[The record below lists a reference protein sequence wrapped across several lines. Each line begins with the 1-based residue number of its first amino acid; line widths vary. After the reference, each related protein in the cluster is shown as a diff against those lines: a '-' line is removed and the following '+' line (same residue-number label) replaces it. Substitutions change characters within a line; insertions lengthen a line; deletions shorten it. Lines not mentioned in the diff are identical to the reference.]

1 MNIGDHIPQS
11 WQGEILRARRRHRLL
26 TRTGVDGS
34 GALFG
39 AWHTPTSEITTHL
52 LISSGSGDFAC
63 QQLEETITTSVT
75 VTDPKGIESTC
86 LVLDVQ
92 AIWRK
97 TIDPNYDLLTATW
110 LLLPA
115 TEVPDNAP

>member
-11 WQGEILRARRRHRLL
+11 WQGEISRARRRHRLL
-26 TRTGVDGS
+26 TRPGVDGS

-39 AWHTPTSEITTHL
+39 AWHTPTAEITTHL
-52 LISSGSGDFAC
+52 LISAGTGDFSC

-75 VTDPKGIESTC
+75 VTDPKGIEYTC